1 MTQMQQ
7 GKMPFCG
14 LTLKMY
20 HTGKQTPKME
30 YQASSNKAKF
40 KCTLTK
46 NLYELNDLK
55 LWLSTPQVQ
64 QYIRAGYNL
73 KWGAKIV
80 QGEANQFSNGLEL
93 EVTYYMVKPF
103 QKKGTNFAKPIGQT
117 MPQMSPQARNP
128 MDDQLPQSEVEWS
141 KESPTD
147 FNPDQY
153 EQELG

>member
-1 MTQMQQ
+1 MTQQKQ
-7 GKMPFCG
+7 MPFCG

-46 NLYELNDLK
+46 NLYELNDFI

-73 KWGAKIV
+73 KWGAKFV
-80 QGEANQFSNGLEL
+80 QGEPNHFSNGL
-93 EVTYYMVKPF
+93 
-103 QKKGTNFAKPIGQT
+103 
-117 MPQMSPQARNP
+117 
-128 MDDQLPQSEVEWS
+128 
-141 KESPTD
+141 
-147 FNPDQY
+147 
-153 EQELG
+153 